1 MSPVRV
7 VVARG
12 DPLERGRTVGY
23 ELADL
28 IRASLEFYWR
38 YLVRRGV
45 RAGELPGL
53 LGPYLAAA
61 ERELPDLVELVTGMA
76 EGSGVSFW
84 ELFCVNAFEELEP
97 LLEERSGRSLGQ
109 VTGAGGRAGP
119 GASEGPSEATGAAG
133 PTAERCSTVTISG
146 PGYTLLGHNEQWL
159 AGEIGHMAVVVELP
173 DDGPALV
180 SPTLACCLPAVGMN
194 EYRVAQGIQSLTA
207 DDDGVGV
214 PRVLVSRHALVAS
227 SPADALR
234 RSTLPG
240 RAGGYG
246 HSFAFGTGSAMHIE
260 TSANRFAVNRSPGSH
275 TNHYTDPELAGR
287 APAPSPGSQARL
299 ARLQALV
306 TERSP
311 ATPAALGEILA
322 DHGGGGPQTICEHGE
337 AEGSGEPHDG
347 PAGRRIG
354 TSAPDEASAIV
365 FSMICDL
372 DLGRMWVAPGSPC
385 VTAYEEVDL
394 AGVV

>member
-1 MSPVRV
+1 MSQVRV

-45 RAGELPGL
+45 GAGELPGL

-76 EGSGVSFW
+76 EGAGVSFW

-97 LLEERSGRSLGQ
+97 LLEGRSGRPLEP
-109 VTGAGGRAGP
+109 R
-119 GASEGPSEATGAAG
+119 
-133 PTAERCSTVTISG
+133 ERCSTVTISG
-146 PGYTLLGHNEQWL
+146 PGYTLLGHNEQWM
-159 AGEIGHMAVVVELP
+159 AGEVGHAAVVVELP

-194 EYRVAQGIQSLTA
+194 EYRVAQGIQSLVA
-207 DDDGVGV
+207 DDDGVGI

-234 RSTLPG
+234 RATLPG

-246 HSFAFGTGSAMHIE
+246 HSFAFASGSAMNIE
-260 TSANRFAVNRSPGSH
+260 TSATRFAVNGLPGSH
-275 TNHYTDPELAGR
+275 TNHYTDPELADR
-287 APAPSPGSQARL
+287 APPPSPGSLARL

-306 TERSP
+306 EERSP
-311 ATPAALGEILA
+311 ATPAAIGEILA
-322 DHGGGGPQTICEHGE
+322 DHGGDGPQAICEHGTE
-337 AEGSGEPHDG
+337 D
-347 PAGRRIG
+347 PA
-354 TSAPDEASAIV
+354 DEASAIV

-394 AGVV
+394 TGVV

>member
-1 MSPVRV
+1 VSPVRV

-28 IRASLEFYWR
+28 IRGSLEFYWR

-45 RAGELPGL
+45 GAGELPGL
-53 LGPYLAAA
+53 LAPYLAAA

-76 EGSGVSFW
+76 EGAGVSFW

-97 LLEERSGRSLGQ
+97 RLETRSGRSLGQ
-109 VTGAGGRAGP
+109 VTGTGWGP
-119 GASEGPSEATGAAG
+119 GGPAEPSGAAG
-133 PTAERCSTVTISG
+133 TPGDRCSTVTISG

-159 AGEIGHMAVVVELP
+159 AGDLGHVAVVVELP

-194 EYRVAQGIQSLTA
+194 EYRVAQGIQSLVA
-207 DDDGVGV
+207 NDDGVGI

-234 RSTLPG
+234 RATLPG

-246 HSFAFGTGSAMHIE
+246 HSFAFGSGSAMNIE
-260 TSANRFAVNRSPGSH
+260 TSATRFAVNGLPGCH
-275 TNHYTDPELAGR
+275 TNHYTDPELAER
-287 APAPSPGSQARL
+287 APPPSQGSLARL

-306 TERSP
+306 EERSP
-311 ATPAALGEILA
+311 ATPAAVGEILA
-322 DHGGGGPQTICEHGE
+322 DHGGDGPQAICEHGTE
-337 AEGSGEPHDG
+337 D
-347 PAGRRIG
+347 PA
-354 TSAPDEASAIV
+354 DEASAIV

>member
-12 DPLERGRTVGY
+12 DPLERGRTVGW

-28 IRASLEFYWR
+28 IRASLEFHWR

-45 RAGELPGL
+45 GTGELPGL
-53 LGPYLAAA
+53 LAPYLAAA

-76 EGSGVSFW
+76 EGAGVSFW

-97 LLEERSGRSLGQ
+97 LLEGRSGRPLEP
-109 VTGAGGRAGP
+109 R
-119 GASEGPSEATGAAG
+119 
-133 PTAERCSTVTISG
+133 ERCSTVTISG
-146 PGYTLLGHNEQWL
+146 PGYTLLGHNEQWM
-159 AGEIGHMAVVVELP
+159 AGEVGHAAVVVELP

-194 EYRVAQGIQSLTA
+194 EYRVAQGIQSLVA
-207 DDDGVGV
+207 DDDGVGI

-234 RSTLPG
+234 RATLPG

-246 HSFAFGTGSAMHIE
+246 HSFAFASGSAMNIE
-260 TSANRFAVNRSPGSH
+260 TSATRFAVNGLPGSH
-275 TNHYTDPELAGR
+275 TNHYTDPELADR
-287 APAPSPGSQARL
+287 APPPSPGSLARL

-306 TERSP
+306 EERSP
-311 ATPAALGEILA
+311 ATPAAIGEILA
-322 DHGGGGPQTICEHGE
+322 DHGGDGPQAICEHG
-337 AEGSGEPHDG
+337 AED
-347 PAGRRIG
+347 PA
-354 TSAPDEASAIV
+354 DEASAIV

>member
-1 MSPVRV
+1 MSPLRV

-12 DPLERGRTVGY
+12 DPLERGRTIGY

-28 IRASLEFYWR
+28 IRGSLEFYWR

-45 RAGELPGL
+45 GAGELPGL
-53 LGPYLAAA
+53 LAPYLAAA

-84 ELFCVNAFEELEP
+84 ELFCVNAFEELDP
-97 LLEERSGRSLGQ
+97 LLEAGSGRPLS
-109 VTGAGGRAGP
+109 
-119 GASEGPSEATGAAG
+119 SD
-133 PTAERCSTVTISG
+133 RCSTVTISG

-159 AGEIGHMAVVVELP
+159 AGDVGHVAVVVELP

-207 DDDGVGV
+207 NDDGIGI

-234 RSTLPG
+234 RATLPG

-246 HSFAFGTGSAMHIE
+246 HSFAFGSGSAMSIE
-260 TSANRFAVNRSPGSH
+260 TSATRFAVNGQPGSH
-275 TNHYTDPELAGR
+275 TNHYTDSELAER
-287 APAPSPGSQARL
+287 APPPSRGSLARL

-311 ATPAALGEILA
+311 ATPAAIGEILA
-322 DHGGGGPQTICEHGE
+322 DHGGDGPQTICEHGV
-337 AEGSGEPHDG
+337 DD
-347 PAGRRIG
+347 PA
-354 TSAPDEASAIV
+354 DEASAIV

>member
-1 MSPVRV
+1 
-7 VVARG
+7 
-12 DPLERGRTVGY
+12 
-23 ELADL
+23 
-28 IRASLEFYWR
+28 
-38 YLVRRGV
+38 
-45 RAGELPGL
+45 
-53 LGPYLAAA
+53 
-61 ERELPDLVELVTGMA
+61 
-76 EGSGVSFW
+76 
-84 ELFCVNAFEELEP
+84 
-97 LLEERSGRSLGQ
+97 
-109 VTGAGGRAGP
+109 
-119 GASEGPSEATGAAG
+119 
-133 PTAERCSTVTISG
+133 
-146 PGYTLLGHNEQWL
+146 
-159 AGEIGHMAVVVELP
+159 
-173 DDGPALV
+173 
-180 SPTLACCLPAVGMN
+180 
-194 EYRVAQGIQSLTA
+194 
-207 DDDGVGV
+207 V

-234 RSTLPG
+234 RATLPG

-260 TSANRFAVNRSPGSH
+260 TSANRFAVNGSPGSH
-275 TNHYTDPELAGR
+275 TNHYTDPELADR

-322 DHGGGGPQTICEHGE
+322 DHGGDGPQTICDHGE
-337 AEGSGEPHDG
+337 AEGSGEPQG
-347 PAGRRIG
+347 GAPVGRVPA
-354 TSAPDEASAIV
+354 DEASAIV

>member
-12 DPLERGRTVGY
+12 DPLERGRTVGW

-45 RAGELPGL
+45 GELPGL
-53 LGPYLAAA
+53 LAPYLAAA

-97 LLEERSGRSLGQ
+97 LLEGRSGRPLEP
-109 VTGAGGRAGP
+109 R
-119 GASEGPSEATGAAG
+119 
-133 PTAERCSTVTISG
+133 ERCSTVTISG
-146 PGYTLLGHNEQWL
+146 PGYTLLGHNEQWM
-159 AGEIGHMAVVVELP
+159 AGEVGHAAVVVELP

-194 EYRVAQGIQSLTA
+194 EYRVAQGIQSLVA
-207 DDDGVGV
+207 DDDGVGI

-234 RSTLPG
+234 RATLPG

-246 HSFAFGTGSAMHIE
+246 HSFAFASGSAMNIE
-260 TSANRFAVNRSPGSH
+260 TSATRFAVNGLPGSH
-275 TNHYTDPELAGR
+275 TNHYTDPELADR
-287 APAPSPGSQARL
+287 APPPSPGSLARL

-306 TERSP
+306 EERSP
-311 ATPAALGEILA
+311 ATPAAIGEILA
-322 DHGGGGPQTICEHGE
+322 DHGGDGPQAICEHG
-337 AEGSGEPHDG
+337 AEEP
-347 PAGRRIG
+347 A
-354 TSAPDEASAIV
+354 DEASAVV

>member
-28 IRASLEFYWR
+28 IRGSLEFYWR

-45 RAGELPGL
+45 RADELPGL
-53 LGPYLAAA
+53 LAPYLAAA

-76 EGSGVSFW
+76 EGAGVSFW

-97 LLEERSGRSLGQ
+97 RLEARRGRSLGQ
-109 VTGAGGRAGP
+109 ITDAGP
-119 GASEGPSEATGAAG
+119 AEATGA
-133 PTAERCSTVTISG
+133 PDRCSTGTISG

-159 AGEIGHMAVVVELP
+159 AGDVGHAAVVVELP

-194 EYRVAQGIQSLTA
+194 EYRVAQGIQSLVA
-207 DDDGVGV
+207 NDDGVGI

-227 SPADALR
+227 APADALR
-234 RSTLPG
+234 RATLPG

-246 HSFAFGTGSAMHIE
+246 HSFAFGSGSAMNIE
-260 TSANRFAVNRSPGSH
+260 TSATRYAVNGLPGSH
-275 TNHYTDPELAGR
+275 TNHYTDPELAER
-287 APAPSPGSQARL
+287 APPPSPGSQARL
-299 ARLQALV
+299 ARLQELV

-322 DHGGGGPQTICEHGE
+322 DHGGDGPQAICEHGTE
-337 AEGSGEPHDG
+337 T
-347 PAGRRIG
+347 PA
-354 TSAPDEASAIV
+354 DEASAIV

>member
-1 MSPVRV
+1 
-7 VVARG
+7 
-12 DPLERGRTVGY
+12 
-23 ELADL
+23 
-28 IRASLEFYWR
+28 
-38 YLVRRGV
+38 
-45 RAGELPGL
+45 
-53 LGPYLAAA
+53 
-61 ERELPDLVELVTGMA
+61 
-76 EGSGVSFW
+76 
-84 ELFCVNAFEELEP
+84 
-97 LLEERSGRSLGQ
+97 
-109 VTGAGGRAGP
+109 
-119 GASEGPSEATGAAG
+119 
-133 PTAERCSTVTISG
+133 
-146 PGYTLLGHNEQWL
+146 
-159 AGEIGHMAVVVELP
+159 VELP

-207 DDDGVGV
+207 NDDGVGI

-234 RSTLPG
+234 RATLPG

-246 HSFAFGTGSAMHIE
+246 HSFAFGSGSAMSIE
-260 TSANRFAVNRSPGSH
+260 TSATRFAVNGQPGSH
-275 TNHYTDPELAGR
+275 TNHYTDTELAER
-287 APAPSPGSQARL
+287 APPPSQGSLARL

-311 ATPAALGEILA
+311 ATPAAIGEILA

-337 AEGSGEPHDG
+337 PEGAGEHQGVDLAP
-347 PAGRRIG
+347 
-354 TSAPDEASAIV
+354 PDEASAIV

-372 DLGRMWVAPGSPC
+372 DLGRMWVATGSPC

>member
-1 MSPVRV
+1 VSPVRV

-28 IRASLEFYWR
+28 IRGSLEFYWR

-45 RAGELPGL
+45 GTGDLPGL
-53 LGPYLAAA
+53 LAPYLAAA

-76 EGSGVSFW
+76 EGAGVSFW

-97 LLEERSGRSLGQ
+97 LLEARSGRSLGQ
-109 VTGAGGRAGP
+109 ITGTAGP
-119 GASEGPSEATGAAG
+119 GALGGPAEASGAAG
-133 PTAERCSTVTISG
+133 PPGDRCSTVTISG

-159 AGEIGHMAVVVELP
+159 AGDAGHVAVVVELP

-194 EYRVAQGIQSLTA
+194 EYRVAQGIQSLVA
-207 DDDGVGV
+207 NDDGVGI

-234 RSTLPG
+234 RATLPG

-246 HSFAFGTGSAMHIE
+246 HSFAFGTGSAMSIE
-260 TSANRFAVNRSPGSH
+260 TSATRFAVNGLPGSH
-275 TNHYTDPELAGR
+275 TNHYTDPELADR
-287 APAPSPGSQARL
+287 APPPSPGSL
-299 ARLQALV
+299 ARLVRLRTLV
-306 TERSP
+306 EERSP
-311 ATPAALGEILA
+311 ATPAAIGEILA
-322 DHGGGGPQTICEHGE
+322 DHGGGGPQTICEHG
-337 AEGSGEPHDG
+337 AEEP
-347 PAGRRIG
+347 A
-354 TSAPDEASAIV
+354 DEASAIV

-385 VTAYEEVDL
+385 VTPYEEVDL
-394 AGVV
+394 TGVV

>member
-28 IRASLEFYWR
+28 IRSSLEFYWR

-45 RAGELPGL
+45 GAGELPGML
-53 LGPYLAAA
+53 APYLAAA

-76 EGSGVSFW
+76 EGAGMSFW
-84 ELFCVNAFEELEP
+84 ELFYVNAFEELEP
-97 LLEERSGRSLGQ
+97 LLEARGPSLGQ
-109 VTGAGGRAGP
+109 I
-119 GASEGPSEATGAAG
+119 TGAAEAPG
-133 PTAERCSTVTISG
+133 DHCSTLTISG

-159 AGEIGHMAVVVELP
+159 AGDVGHAAVVVELP

-194 EYRVAQGIQSLTA
+194 EYRVAQGIQSLVA
-207 DDDGVGV
+207 HDDGVGI

-234 RSTLPG
+234 RATLPG

-260 TSANRFAVNRSPGSH
+260 TSATRFAVNGLPGSH
-275 TNHYTDPELAGR
+275 TNHYTDPELADR
-287 APAPSPGSQARL
+287 APPPSPGSQARL
-299 ARLQALV
+299 ARLQTLV
-306 TERSP
+306 EERSP

-322 DHGGGGPQTICEHGE
+322 DHGGDGPQTICEHGTG
-337 AEGSGEPHDG
+337 GSGEPPGGAPVHQDE
-347 PAGRRIG
+347 PA
-354 TSAPDEASAIV
+354 DEASAIV

-394 AGVV
+394 SGVV

>member
-12 DPLERGRTVGY
+12 DPLERGRTVGW

-28 IRASLEFYWR
+28 IRASLEFSWR

-45 RAGELPGL
+45 GTGELPGL
-53 LGPYLAAA
+53 LAPYLAAA

-76 EGSGVSFW
+76 EGAGVSFW

-97 LLEERSGRSLGQ
+97 LLEGRSGRPLEP
-109 VTGAGGRAGP
+109 R
-119 GASEGPSEATGAAG
+119 
-133 PTAERCSTVTISG
+133 ERCSTVTISG
-146 PGYTLLGHNEQWL
+146 PGYTLLGHNEQWM
-159 AGEIGHMAVVVELP
+159 AGEVGHAAVVVELP

-194 EYRVAQGIQSLTA
+194 EYRVAQGIQSLVA
-207 DDDGVGV
+207 DDDGVGI

-234 RSTLPG
+234 RATLPG

-246 HSFAFGTGSAMHIE
+246 HSFAFASGSAMNIE
-260 TSANRFAVNRSPGSH
+260 TSATRFAVNGLPGSH
-275 TNHYTDPELAGR
+275 TNHYTDPELADR
-287 APAPSPGSQARL
+287 APPPSPGSLARL

-306 TERSP
+306 EERSP
-311 ATPAALGEILA
+311 ATPAAIGEILA
-322 DHGGGGPQTICEHGE
+322 DHGGDGPQAICEHGTE
-337 AEGSGEPHDG
+337 D
-347 PAGRRIG
+347 PA
-354 TSAPDEASAIV
+354 DEASAIV

>member
-28 IRASLEFYWR
+28 IRGSLEFYWR

-45 RAGELPGL
+45 SVGELPGL
-53 LGPYLAAA
+53 LAPYLAAA

-97 LLEERSGRSLGQ
+97 VLEARSGRSLGQ
-109 VTGAGGRAGP
+109 VTGAGGTDEP
-119 GASEGPSEATGAAG
+119 W
-133 PTAERCSTVTISG
+133 ERCSTVTISG

-159 AGEIGHMAVVVELP
+159 AGDVGHVAVVVELP

-207 DDDGVGV
+207 NDDGVGI

-234 RSTLPG
+234 RATLPG

-246 HSFAFGTGSAMHIE
+246 HSFAFGSGSAMSIE
-260 TSANRFAVNRSPGSH
+260 TSATRFAVNGQPGSH
-275 TNHYTDPELAGR
+275 TNHYTDTELADR
-287 APAPSPGSQARL
+287 APPPSQGSLARL

-311 ATPAALGEILA
+311 ATPAAIGEILA

-337 AEGSGEPHDG
+337 PEGTGEHQGVDLAP
-347 PAGRRIG
+347 
-354 TSAPDEASAIV
+354 PDEASAIV

-372 DLGRMWVAPGSPC
+372 DLGRIWVAPGSPC

>member
-1 MSPVRV
+1 MSPLRV

-12 DPLERGRTVGY
+12 DTLERGRTVGY

-28 IRASLEFYWR
+28 IRRSLEFYWR

-45 RAGELPGL
+45 GAGELPGL
-53 LGPYLAAA
+53 LAPYLAAA

-97 LLEERSGRSLGQ
+97 LLEASRGRSLGQ
-109 VTGAGGRAGP
+109 ITGAGGA
-119 GASEGPSEATGAAG
+119 E
-133 PTAERCSTVTISG
+133 ERCSTVTISG

-159 AGEIGHMAVVVELP
+159 AGDVGHVAVVVELP

-194 EYRVAQGIQSLTA
+194 EYRVAQGIQSLVA
-207 DDDGVGV
+207 NDDGVGI

-234 RSTLPG
+234 RATLPG

-246 HSFAFGTGSAMHIE
+246 HSFAFGSGSAMRIE
-260 TSANRFAVNRSPGSH
+260 TSATRFAVNGLAGSH
-275 TNHYTDPELAGR
+275 TNHYTDPELADR
-287 APAPSPGSQARL
+287 APPPSPGSLARL
-299 ARLQALV
+299 RRLQALV
-306 TERSP
+306 EERAP
-311 ATPAALGEILA
+311 ATPAAIGEILA
-322 DHGGGGPQTICEHGE
+322 DHGGDGPQTICEHG
-337 AEGSGEPHDG
+337 GGDG
-347 PAGRRIG
+347 PWGLQG
-354 TSAPDEASAIV
+354 GAPQPQGPADEASAIV

-385 VTAYEEVDL
+385 VTPYEEVDL

>member
-1 MSPVRV
+1 M

-45 RAGELPGL
+45 RAGELPRL
-53 LGPYLAAA
+53 LAPFLAAA

-97 LLEERSGRSLGQ
+97 LLEARSR
-109 VTGAGGRAGP
+109 AGGP
-119 GASEGPSEATGAAG
+119 PV
-133 PTAERCSTVTISG
+133 ERCSTVTVSG

-159 AGEIGHMAVVVELP
+159 AGDAGHVAVVVELP

-194 EYRVAQGIQSLTA
+194 EYRVAQGIQSLVA
-207 DDDGVGV
+207 NDDGVGI

-227 SPADALR
+227 APADALR
-234 RSTLPG
+234 RATLPG

-260 TSANRFAVNRSPGSH
+260 TSATGFAVNGLPGGH
-275 TNHYTDPELAGR
+275 TNHYLDPELAGR
-287 APAPSPGSQARL
+287 APAPSPGSLARL

-322 DHGGGGPQTICEHGE
+322 DHGGGGPQAICEHGT
-337 AEGSGEPHDG
+337 AADPDAGGEPA
-347 PAGRRIG
+347 PA
-354 TSAPDEASAIV
+354 DEASAIV

>member
-12 DPLERGRTVGY
+12 DPLERGRTVGW

-28 IRASLEFYWR
+28 IRGSLEFYWR

-45 RAGELPGL
+45 GVGELSRL
-53 LGPYLAAA
+53 LTPYLAAA

-76 EGSGVSFW
+76 EGAGVSFW
-84 ELFCVNAFEELEP
+84 ELFWVNAFEELESR
-97 LLEERSGRSLGQ
+97 LAARSGGSLGQ
-109 VTGAGGRAGP
+109 VTGTGWGP
-119 GASEGPSEATGAAG
+119 GGPADPIGAAG
-133 PTAERCSTVTISG
+133 APRERCSTVTISG
-146 PGYTLLGHNEQWL
+146 PGYTLLGHNEQWM
-159 AGEIGHMAVVVELP
+159 AGEVGHAAVVVELP

-194 EYRVAQGIQSLTA
+194 EYRVAQGIQSLVA
-207 DDDGVGV
+207 DDDGVGI

-234 RSTLPG
+234 RATLPG

-246 HSFAFGTGSAMHIE
+246 HSFAFGTGTAMHIE
-260 TSANRFAVNRSPGSH
+260 TSATRFTVNGLPGSH
-275 TNHYTDPELAGR
+275 TNHYTDPELADR
-287 APAPSPGSQARL
+287 APPPSPGSLARL

-306 TERSP
+306 EERSP
-311 ATPAALGEILA
+311 ATPSAIGEILA
-322 DHGGGGPQTICEHGE
+322 DHGGDGPQAICEHGSE
-337 AEGSGEPHDG
+337 EP
-347 PAGRRIG
+347 A
-354 TSAPDEASAIV
+354 DEASAIV

>member
-28 IRASLEFYWR
+28 IRGSLEFYWR

-45 RAGELPGL
+45 GAGELPGL
-53 LGPYLAAA
+53 LAPYLAVA

-76 EGSGVSFW
+76 EGAGVSFW

-97 LLEERSGRSLGQ
+97 LLEARSGRSLGR
-109 VTGAGGRAGP
+109 VTGAGGA
-119 GASEGPSEATGAAG
+119 AAG
-133 PTAERCSTVTISG
+133 GPEEHCSTVTISG

-159 AGEIGHMAVVVELP
+159 AGDVGHVAVVVELP

-207 DDDGVGV
+207 DDDGVGI

-234 RSTLPG
+234 RATLPG

-246 HSFAFGTGSAMHIE
+246 HSFAFGSGSAMHIE
-260 TSANRFAVNRSPGSH
+260 TSATRFAVDRSPGAH

-287 APAPSPGSQARL
+287 APAPSPGSL
-299 ARLQALV
+299 ARLERLRALV

-311 ATPAALGEILA
+311 ATPAAIGEILA
-322 DHGGGGPQTICEHGE
+322 DHGGGGPQTICEHGR
-337 AEGSGEPHDG
+337 DD
-347 PAGRRIG
+347 PA
-354 TSAPDEASAIV
+354 DEASAIV

-385 VTAYEEVDL
+385 VTPYEEVDL

>member
-28 IRASLEFYWR
+28 IRGSLEFYWR

-45 RAGELPGL
+45 GTGDLPGL
-53 LGPYLAAA
+53 LAPYLAAA

-84 ELFCVNAFEELEP
+84 ELFCINAFEELEP
-97 LLEERSGRSLGQ
+97 LLEARG
-109 VTGAGGRAGP
+109 GAVGP
-119 GASEGPSEATGAAG
+119 PGD
-133 PTAERCSTVTISG
+133 RCSTVTISG

-159 AGEIGHMAVVVELP
+159 AGDTGHAAVVVELP

-194 EYRVAQGIQSLTA
+194 EYRVAQGIQSLVA
-207 DDDGVGV
+207 NDDGVGI

-234 RSTLPG
+234 RATLPG

-246 HSFAFGTGSAMHIE
+246 HSFAFGSGSAMHIE
-260 TSANRFAVNRSPGSH
+260 TSATRFAVNGLAGSH
-275 TNHYTDPELAGR
+275 TNHYLDPELADR
-287 APAPSPGSQARL
+287 APAPSQGSQARL
-299 ARLQALV
+299 ARLQELV
-306 TERSP
+306 EERSP

-322 DHGGGGPQTICEHGE
+322 DHGGGGPQTICEHG
-337 AEGSGEPHDG
+337 SDN
-347 PAGRRIG
+347 PA
-354 TSAPDEASAIV
+354 DEASAIV

-385 VTAYEEVDL
+385 VTPYEEVDL

>member
-1 MSPVRV
+1 VSPVRV

-12 DPLERGRTVGY
+12 EPLERGRTVGW

-28 IRASLEFYWR
+28 IRSSLEFYWR

-45 RAGELPGL
+45 GAGELPGL
-53 LGPYLAAA
+53 LGPYLTAA

-76 EGSGVSFW
+76 EGAGVSFW

-97 LLEERSGRSLGQ
+97 VLEARVGRTLGQ
-109 VTGAGGRAGP
+109 VTGAAGP
-119 GASEGPSEATGAAG
+119 AGPTPGPAEASGAAG
-133 PTAERCSTVTISG
+133 GPGDRCSTVTISG

-159 AGEIGHMAVVVELP
+159 AGDVGNVAVVVELP

-194 EYRVAQGIQSLTA
+194 EYRVAQGIQSLVA
-207 DDDGVGV
+207 DDDGVGI

-234 RSTLPG
+234 RATLPG

-246 HSFAFGTGSAMHIE
+246 HSFAFGSGSAMSIE
-260 TSANRFAVNRSPGSH
+260 TSATRFAVNGLPGSH
-275 TNHYTDPELAGR
+275 TNHYTDPELAER
-287 APAPSPGSQARL
+287 APPPSPGSLARL

-306 TERSP
+306 DERSP
-311 ATPAALGEILA
+311 ATPAAIGEILA
-322 DHGGGGPQTICEHGE
+322 DHGGGGPETICEHGSE
-337 AEGSGEPHDG
+337 D
-347 PAGRRIG
+347 PA
-354 TSAPDEASAIV
+354 DEASAIV

>member
-1 MSPVRV
+1 MSPLRV

-28 IRASLEFYWR
+28 IRSSLEFYWR

-45 RAGELPGL
+45 GAGELPGL
-53 LGPYLAAA
+53 LAPYLAAA

-97 LLEERSGRSLGQ
+97 LLEARSGRPLD
-109 VTGAGGRAGP
+109 
-119 GASEGPSEATGAAG
+119 
-133 PTAERCSTVTISG
+133 RCSTVTISG

-159 AGEIGHMAVVVELP
+159 AGDAGHVAVVVELP

-180 SPTLACCLPAVGMN
+180 SPTLACCLPAAGMN
-194 EYRVAQGIQSLTA
+194 GYRVAQGIQSLVA

-227 SPADALR
+227 APADALR
-234 RSTLPG
+234 RATLPG

-260 TSANRFAVNRSPGSH
+260 TSATRFAVNGLPGSH
-275 TNHYTDPELAGR
+275 TNHYTDPELAER
-287 APAPSPGSQARL
+287 APAASAGSQARL

-322 DHGGGGPQTICEHGE
+322 DHGGGGPETICEHGT
-337 AEGSGEPHDG
+337 AEGSGRRG
-347 PAGRRIG
+347 PA
-354 TSAPDEASAIV
+354 DEASAIV

>member
-12 DPLERGRTVGY
+12 DPLERGRTVGW

-45 RAGELPGL
+45 GAGELPGL
-53 LGPYLAAA
+53 LAPYLAAA

-76 EGSGVSFW
+76 EGAGVSFW

-97 LLEERSGRSLGQ
+97 LLEGRSGRPLEP
-109 VTGAGGRAGP
+109 R
-119 GASEGPSEATGAAG
+119 
-133 PTAERCSTVTISG
+133 ERCSTVTISG
-146 PGYTLLGHNEQWL
+146 PGYTLLGHNEQWM
-159 AGEIGHMAVVVELP
+159 AGEVGHVAVVVELP

-194 EYRVAQGIQSLTA
+194 EYRVAQGIQSLVA
-207 DDDGVGV
+207 NDDGVGI

-227 SPADALR
+227 SPPDALR
-234 RSTLPG
+234 RATLPG

-246 HSFAFGTGSAMHIE
+246 HSFAFASGSAMNIE
-260 TSANRFAVNRSPGSH
+260 TSATRYAVNGIPGSH
-275 TNHYTDPELAGR
+275 TNHYTDPELADR
-287 APAPSPGSQARL
+287 APPPSPGSLARL

-306 TERSP
+306 EERSP
-311 ATPAALGEILA
+311 ATPAAIGEILA
-322 DHGGGGPQTICEHGE
+322 DHGGDGPQAICEHGTE
-337 AEGSGEPHDG
+337 D
-347 PAGRRIG
+347 PA
-354 TSAPDEASAIV
+354 DEASAIV

>member
-1 MSPVRV
+1 MSPLRV

-28 IRASLEFYWR
+28 IRGSLEFYWR

-53 LGPYLAAA
+53 LAPYLAAA

-76 EGSGVSFW
+76 EGAGVSFW

-97 LLEERSGRSLGQ
+97 LLEDRGGRSLGQ
-109 VTGAGGRAGP
+109 VTGAGGP
-119 GASEGPSEATGAAG
+119 EEH
-133 PTAERCSTVTISG
+133 CSTVTISG

-159 AGEIGHMAVVVELP
+159 AGDVGHVAVVVELP

-207 DDDGVGV
+207 NDDGVGI

-234 RSTLPG
+234 RATLPG

-246 HSFAFGTGSAMHIE
+246 HSFAFGSGSAMHIE
-260 TSANRFAVNRSPGSH
+260 TSATRFAVDRSPGAH

-287 APAPSPGSQARL
+287 APAPSRGSLARL
-299 ARLQALV
+299 ARLRDLV
-306 TERSP
+306 EERSP
-311 ATPAALGEILA
+311 ATPAAIGEILA
-322 DHGGGGPQTICEHGE
+322 DHGGDGSQTICEHG
-337 AEGSGEPHDG
+337 SDD
-347 PAGRRIG
+347 PA
-354 TSAPDEASAIV
+354 DEASAIV

-372 DLGRMWVAPGSPC
+372 DLGRLWVAPGSPC

>member
-1 MSPVRV
+1 VSPPRV

-12 DPLERGRTVGY
+12 DPLERGRTVGW

-97 LLEERSGRSLGQ
+97 LLEERGGRSLGQ
-109 VTGAGGRAGP
+109 ITG
-119 GASEGPSEATGAAG
+119 GPSEATGAAG
-133 PTAERCSTVTISG
+133 PAEERCSTVTISG

-159 AGEIGHMAVVVELP
+159 AGDAGHVAVVVELP

-194 EYRVAQGIQSLTA
+194 EYRVAQGIQSLVA
-207 DDDGVGV
+207 DDDGVGI

-234 RSTLPG
+234 RATLPG

-246 HSFAFGTGSAMHIE
+246 HSFAFGSGSAMHIE
-260 TSANRFAVNRSPGSH
+260 TSATRFAVNGLPGGH
-275 TNHYTDPELAGR
+275 TNHYLDPELAGR

-306 TERSP
+306 EERSP
-311 ATPAALGEILA
+311 ATPAALGEILS
-322 DHGGGGPQTICEHGE
+322 DHGGGGPQTICEHGR
-337 AEGSGEPHDG
+337 DD
-347 PAGRRIG
+347 PA
-354 TSAPDEASAIV
+354 DEASAIV

-372 DLGRMWVAPGSPC
+372 DLGRMWVASGSPC

>member
-1 MSPVRV
+1 MSPLRV

-28 IRASLEFYWR
+28 IRGSLEFYWR

-45 RAGELPGL
+45 GAGELPGL
-53 LGPYLAAA
+53 LAPYLAAA

-97 LLEERSGRSLGQ
+97 LLA
-109 VTGAGGRAGP
+109 T
-119 GASEGPSEATGAAG
+119 PSAA
-133 PTAERCSTVTISG
+133 PWERCSTVTISG

-159 AGEIGHMAVVVELP
+159 AGDVGHVAVVVELP

-180 SPTLACCLPAVGMN
+180 SPTLACCLPAAGMN

-207 DDDGVGV
+207 NDDGVGI

-234 RSTLPG
+234 RATLPG

-246 HSFAFGTGSAMHIE
+246 HSFAFGSGSAMHIE
-260 TSANRFAVNRSPGSH
+260 TSASRFAVDRSPGAH

-287 APAPSPGSQARL
+287 AAPPSQGSLARL
-299 ARLQALV
+299 ARLRALV
-306 TERSP
+306 EERSP
-311 ATPAALGEILA
+311 ATPAAIGEILA
-322 DHGGGGPQTICEHGE
+322 DHGGGPQTICEHG
-337 AEGSGEPHDG
+337 AED
-347 PAGRRIG
+347 PA
-354 TSAPDEASAIV
+354 DEASAIV

>member
-1 MSPVRV
+1 V
-7 VVARG
+7 
-12 DPLERGRTVGY
+12 
-23 ELADL
+23 
-28 IRASLEFYWR
+28 
-38 YLVRRGV
+38 
-45 RAGELPGL
+45 
-53 LGPYLAAA
+53 
-61 ERELPDLVELVTGMA
+61 
-76 EGSGVSFW
+76 
-84 ELFCVNAFEELEP
+84 
-97 LLEERSGRSLGQ
+97 
-109 VTGAGGRAGP
+109 
-119 GASEGPSEATGAAG
+119 
-133 PTAERCSTVTISG
+133 
-146 PGYTLLGHNEQWL
+146 
-159 AGEIGHMAVVVELP
+159 AVVVELP

-194 EYRVAQGIQSLTA
+194 EYRVAQAIQSLVA
-207 DDDGVGV
+207 DDDAVGV

-234 RSTLPG
+234 RATLPG

-260 TSANRFAVNRSPGSH
+260 TSATRFAVNGSPGGH
-275 TNHYTDPELAGR
+275 TNHYLDPELAER

-299 ARLQALV
+299 ARLEELV

-322 DHGGGGPQTICEHGE
+322 DHGGGGPETICEHGV
-337 AEGSGEPHDG
+337 DD
-347 PAGRRIG
+347 PA
-354 TSAPDEASAIV
+354 DEASAIV

>member
-1 MSPVRV
+1 MSPIRV

-28 IRASLEFYWR
+28 IRSSLEFYWR

-45 RAGELPGL
+45 GAGELPGML
-53 LGPYLAAA
+53 APFLAAA
-61 ERELPDLVELVTGMA
+61 ERELPDLVELVTGVA
-76 EGSGVSFW
+76 EGAGVSFW

-97 LLEERSGRSLGQ
+97 LLEARGGPSLGEI
-109 VTGAGGRAGP
+109 TGATEAP
-119 GASEGPSEATGAAG
+119 GD
-133 PTAERCSTVTISG
+133 RCSTVTISG

-159 AGEIGHMAVVVELP
+159 AGDLGHVAVVVELP

-180 SPTLACCLPAVGMN
+180 SPTLVCCLPAVGMN
-194 EYRVAQGIQSLTA
+194 EYRVAQGIQSLVA
-207 DDDGVGV
+207 NDDGVGI

-234 RSTLPG
+234 RATLPG

-246 HSFAFGTGSAMHIE
+246 HSFAFGSGSAMNIE
-260 TSANRFAVNRSPGSH
+260 TSATRFAVNGLPGCH
-275 TNHYTDPELAGR
+275 TNHYTDPELAER
-287 APAPSPGSQARL
+287 APPPSQGSLARL

-306 TERSP
+306 EERSP
-311 ATPAALGEILA
+311 ATPAAIGEILA
-322 DHGGGGPQTICEHGE
+322 DHGGDGSQAICEHGTE
-337 AEGSGEPHDG
+337 D
-347 PAGRRIG
+347 PA
-354 TSAPDEASAIV
+354 DEASAIV

>member
-12 DPLERGRTVGY
+12 DPLERGRNVGY

-28 IRASLEFYWR
+28 IRGSLEFYWR

-45 RAGELPGL
+45 SVGELPGL
-53 LGPYLAAA
+53 LAPYLAAA

-97 LLEERSGRSLGQ
+97 LLEGRSGRPLEP
-109 VTGAGGRAGP
+109 R
-119 GASEGPSEATGAAG
+119 
-133 PTAERCSTVTISG
+133 ERCSTVTISG
-146 PGYTLLGHNEQWL
+146 PGYTLLGHNEQWM
-159 AGEIGHMAVVVELP
+159 AGEVGHAAVVVELP

-194 EYRVAQGIQSLTA
+194 EYRVAQGIQSLVA
-207 DDDGVGV
+207 DDDGVGI

-234 RSTLPG
+234 RATLPG

-246 HSFAFGTGSAMHIE
+246 HSFAFASGSAMNVE
-260 TSANRFAVNRSPGSH
+260 TSATRYAVNGLPGSH
-275 TNHYTDPELAGR
+275 TNHYTDPELADR
-287 APAPSPGSQARL
+287 APPPSPGSLARL

-306 TERSP
+306 EERSP
-311 ATPAALGEILA
+311 ATPAAIGEILA
-322 DHGGGGPQTICEHGE
+322 DHGGDGPQAICEHGTE
-337 AEGSGEPHDG
+337 D
-347 PAGRRIG
+347 PA
-354 TSAPDEASAIV
+354 DEASAIV

>member
-1 MSPVRV
+1 MSPLRV

-12 DPLERGRTVGY
+12 DTLERGRTVGY

-28 IRASLEFYWR
+28 IRGSLEFYWR

-53 LGPYLAAA
+53 LAPYLAAA
-61 ERELPDLVELVTGMA
+61 ERELPDLVELVTGIA
-76 EGSGVSFW
+76 EGAGVSFW

-97 LLEERSGRSLGQ
+97 LLEDRGGRSLGE
-109 VTGAGGRAGP
+109 VTGASGP
-119 GASEGPSEATGAAG
+119 EEH
-133 PTAERCSTVTISG
+133 CSTVTISG

-159 AGEIGHMAVVVELP
+159 AGDVGHVALVVELP

-207 DDDGVGV
+207 NDDGVGI

-234 RSTLPG
+234 RATLPG

-260 TSANRFAVNRSPGSH
+260 TSATRFAVNGLPGSH
-275 TNHYTDPELAGR
+275 TNHYTDPELADR
-287 APAPSPGSQARL
+287 APPPSPGSQARL
-299 ARLQALV
+299 ARLQTLV
-306 TERSP
+306 EERSP

-322 DHGGGGPQTICEHGE
+322 DHGGDGPQTICEHGTG
-337 AEGSGEPHDG
+337 GSGEPPGGAPVNQDE
-347 PAGRRIG
+347 PA
-354 TSAPDEASAIV
+354 DEASAIV

-385 VTAYEEVDL
+385 VSAYEEVDL
-394 AGVV
+394 SGVV

>member
-1 MSPVRV
+1 MSPLRV

-12 DPLERGRTVGY
+12 DTLERGRTVGY

-28 IRASLEFYWR
+28 IRGSLEFYWR

-53 LGPYLAAA
+53 LAPYLAAA
-61 ERELPDLVELVTGMA
+61 ERELPDLVELVTGIA
-76 EGSGVSFW
+76 EGAGVSFW

-97 LLEERSGRSLGQ
+97 LLEDRGGRSLGE
-109 VTGAGGRAGP
+109 VTGASGP
-119 GASEGPSEATGAAG
+119 EEH
-133 PTAERCSTVTISG
+133 CSTVTISG

-159 AGEIGHMAVVVELP
+159 AGDVGHVALVVELP

-207 DDDGVGV
+207 NDDGVGI

-234 RSTLPG
+234 RATLPG

-246 HSFAFGTGSAMHIE
+246 HSFAFGSGSAMHIE
-260 TSANRFAVNRSPGSH
+260 TSATRFAVDRSPGAH

-287 APAPSPGSQARL
+287 APAPSKGSLARL
-299 ARLQALV
+299 ARLRALV
-306 TERSP
+306 EERSP
-311 ATPAALGEILA
+311 ATPAAIGEILA
-322 DHGGGGPQTICEHGE
+322 DHGGDGPQTICEHGT
-337 AEGSGEPHDG
+337 EGSGEPQG
-347 PAGRRIG
+347 GAPVNQARPA
-354 TSAPDEASAIV
+354 DEASAIV

-372 DLGRMWVAPGSPC
+372 DLGRMWVAPGHPC